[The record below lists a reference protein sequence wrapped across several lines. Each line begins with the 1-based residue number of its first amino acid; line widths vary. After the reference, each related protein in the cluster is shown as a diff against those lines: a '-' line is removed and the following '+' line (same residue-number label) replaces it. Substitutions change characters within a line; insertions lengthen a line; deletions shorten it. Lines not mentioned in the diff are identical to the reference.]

1 MKRVLKWIAIV
12 VVILLIIAVAL
23 PFVIDVNMFRPRIE
37 AELSNALGRNVTVGN
52 LKLSL
57 ISGSL
62 AADHIA
68 IADDPDFSNQPF
80 VKADALNVGVN
91 LVPLIFSKTLEVRD
105 ITLTRPQVNLMRT
118 PKGKWNFSTLG
129 SKSGK
134 ASPQPSPAPAKEP
147 SGTSVKKSEQ
157 KPVPAKPAE
166 NQNQSAQKPA
176 PSPGSESQSEQGLE
190 QSLSVG
196 ALNIRSGQIT
206 VADTNAPS
214 RARVYRNVDV
224 TVKNFSFTSQFPFT
238 LTADLPGGG
247 NAKLDGTG
255 GPINRIDTSL
265 TPLQAKISVN
275 QLDLAKS
282 GFVDPSSGFAGSVN
296 FSGTVESDGNQARS
310 MGDAT
315 AAGLKLSPKGT
326 PAPKPVALKYATNYE
341 LEKGIGQLTQGDL
354 SVGKASAK
362 LSGTFDL
369 QGPTAVLNMKLNADN
384 MPVEDLETLLPAL
397 GVELPKGSS
406 LQGGTLSSD
415 LNISGPVTAMNITG
429 PVKLANTKLAG
440 FDMGSKMSAISAL
453 GGVKTGQDTTIQ
465 NFSSDVHYSPSGIQ
479 TQNVNLVI
487 PAIGTITGT
496 GTVSPQNALDY
507 HMSATLNGGVVSG
520 LSKVAGLSGNGTTIP
535 FFITG
540 TASDPRFMPDVK
552 GMVSGQLGK
561 QLGGVLGKQLGNNST
576 NSNGQDA
583 QGVVNAIG
591 GLFGKKKKQ

>member
-1 MKRVLKWIAIV
+1 MKRVLKWIA
-12 VVILLIIAVAL
+12 VVIVILIIIVIAL
-23 PFVIDVNMFRPRIE
+23 PFVIDVKMFRPRIE
-37 AELSNALGRNVTVGN
+37 AELTNALGRKVTVGN

-62 AADHIA
+62 AADNIA
-68 IADDPDFSNQPF
+68 IADDLAFSNQPF

-91 LVPLIFSKTLEVRD
+91 LMPLILSKTLEVRD
-105 ITLTRPQVNLMRT
+105 LTLTRPQVTLMRT
-118 PKGKWNFSTLG
+118 PQGKWNFSTLG
-129 SKSGK
+129 SKTGEANTQSSQSQ
-134 ASPQPSPAPAKEP
+134 ANEPSSPPAK
-147 SGTSVKKSEQ
+147 KAEQ
-157 KPVPAKPAE
+157 KPAPAKPAE
-166 NQNQSAQKPA
+166 NQSAQKSA
-176 PSPGSESQSEQGLE
+176 PSPGAQSQSEQGLE
-190 QSLSVG
+190 QNLSVG

-214 RARVYRNVDV
+214 KARVYRNVDV

-238 LTADLPGGG
+238 LSADLPGGG
-247 NAKLDGTG
+247 NAKLDGTA
-255 GPINRIDTSL
+255 GPVNRGDTSL
-265 TPLQAKISVN
+265 TPLQSKISVN

-282 GFVDPSSGFAGSVN
+282 GFVDPSSGFAGTVN
-296 FSGTVESDGNQARS
+296 FAGTVDSDGNQARS

-315 AAGLKLSPKGT
+315 ATGLKLSPKGT
-326 PAPKPVALKYATNYE
+326 PAPKPVALKYATKYE
-341 LEKGIGQLTQGDL
+341 LQKETGQLTQGDV

-369 QGPTAVLNMKLNADN
+369 HGTQPALNMKLNADN
-384 MPVEDLETLLPAL
+384 MPVEDLQSLLPAL

-406 LQGGTLSSD
+406 LQGGTLSAD
-415 LNISGPVTAMNITG
+415 LNINGPVNAMNITG

-440 FDMGSKMSAISAL
+440 FDMGSKLSAISAL
-453 GGVKTGQDTTIQ
+453 SGANTGPDTTIQ

-487 PAIGTITGT
+487 PAIGTITGA

-507 HMSATLNGGVVSG
+507 HMSAALNGAVVSG

-540 TASDPRFMPDVK
+540 TASDPKFMPDVK

-561 QLGGVLGKQLGNNST
+561 QLGGVLGKQLGNN
-576 NSNGQDA
+576 NSANGQNA
-583 QGVVNAIG
+583 QGVVDAIG

>member
-1 MKRVLKWIAIV
+1 MKRALKWIAILI
-12 VVILLIIAVAL
+12 VILIVIVVAL

-37 AELSNALGRNVTVGN
+37 SELTNALGRKVTVGN

-62 AADHIA
+62 AADNIA
-68 IADDPDFSNQPF
+68 IADDPAFSNQPF

-91 LVPLIFSKTLEVRD
+91 LMPLIFSKTLEVRD
-105 ITLTRPQVNLMRT
+105 ITLTRPQVTLMRT
-118 PKGKWNFSTLG
+118 PQGKWNFSNLG
-129 SKSGK
+129 SKTAEANTQTPSSP
-134 ASPQPSPAPAKEP
+134 ASEPSKAPAKK
-147 SGTSVKKSEQ
+147 GEQ
-157 KPVPAKPAE
+157 KPAPAKPAE
-166 NQNQSAQKPA
+166 NQGNQSAQKSA

-214 RARVYRNVDV
+214 KVRVYRNVDV

-238 LTADLPGGG
+238 LSADLPGGG

-255 GPINRIDTSL
+255 GPINRSDTSL
-265 TPLQAKISVN
+265 TPLQAKLSVN

-296 FSGTVESDGNQARS
+296 FAGTVESDGSHARS

-315 AAGLKLSPKGT
+315 ASALKLSPKGT
-326 PAPKPVALKYATNYE
+326 PAPKPVALKYATNYDLQKE
-341 LEKGIGQLTQGDL
+341 TGQLTQGDV
-354 SVGKASAK
+354 SVGKASAR
-362 LSGTFDL
+362 LGGTFDL
-369 QGPTAVLNMKLNADN
+369 HGAQPALNMKLNADN
-384 MPVEDLETLLPAL
+384 MPVEDLQTLLPAL

-406 LQGGTLSSD
+406 LQGGTLSAD
-415 LNISGPVTAMNITG
+415 LNINGPVNAMNITG

-453 GGVKTGQDTTIQ
+453 SGVKTGQDTTIQ

-479 TQNVNLVI
+479 TQNINLVV
-487 PAIGTITGT
+487 PAVGTITGQ

-507 HMSATLNGGVVSG
+507 HMSAALNGAVVSG

-540 TASDPRFMPDVK
+540 TASDPKFMPDVK
-552 GMVSGQLGK
+552 GMVSGQIGQ
-561 QLGGVLGKQLGNNST
+561 QLGGVLGKQLGGNNP
-576 NSNGQDA
+576 NGQNA